1 MYCKLRRL
9 DLLRNGQLSD
19 CELHVTYVDKCKKI
33 CSRQFHVHKQM
44 LASASEEFQ
53 RLINNPDFERNKRVI
68 VVDDATPD
76 AYEALLLYIYTYE
89 IYSAITVEMCAELIH
104 LATKYNMP
112 DFVDSYIE
120 KLADQHW
127 PMGTVLKIFQLANDH
142 KRPAIIKLVGQKIV
156 PIATQV
162 LNDNSFLRL
171 SVAQLKA
178 LMIILKSLGT
188 VPERQ
193 LLLALQKYQ
202 RCNNLHYGNMACF
215 QQFVEVTNL
224 FGEMLFEVDGTLA
237 VDGRQPPTKKRD
249 IASPDTA
256 AAPPSTPMPPS
267 AALSDPSI
275 YVNNMEQAEQQETDE
290 SKENSTNASQRNS

>member
-9 DLLRNGQLSD
+9 DLLRSGQFSD
-19 CELHVTYVDKCKKI
+19 CELHVAYLDNCQKR
-33 CSRQFHVHKQM
+33 CSRQFRVHRQM
-44 LASASEEFQ
+44 LSSASEEFQ
-53 RLINNPDFERNKRVI
+53 RLINHPDFEKNKRVI
-68 VVDDATPD
+68 LVDDASPD

-89 IYSAITVEMCAELIH
+89 IYSAITVEMCAEWIL

-142 KRPAIIKLVGQKIV
+142 NRPSIMKLVGEKIV

-162 LNDNSFLRL
+162 LDDNSFLRL
-171 SVAQLKA
+171 SVGQLKA

-188 VPERQ
+188 IPEWQ
-193 LLLALQKYQ
+193 LLLALKKYQ
-202 RCNNLHYGNMACF
+202 KCNNLHYCNMACF

-224 FGEMLFEVDGTLA
+224 FGELLFEVDGTLA
-237 VDGRQPPTKKRD
+237 VDEKAGEVRRKSEVAAGGTALDPTHV
-249 IASPDTA
+249 
-256 AAPPSTPMPPS
+256 PPSTPPPTPQTS
-267 AALSDPSI
+267 AASERSLL
-275 YVNNMEQAEQQETDE
+275 VNDMETSEPEEE
-290 SKENSTNASQRNS
+290 SGAVGK

>member
-19 CELHVTYVDKCKKI
+19 CELHVTYVDKCNKR

-44 LASASEEFQ
+44 LSSASEEFQ
-53 RLINNPDFERNKRVI
+53 RLINDTDFERNRRVI

-142 KRPAIIKLVGQKIV
+142 NRPAIMKLVGQKIV

-188 VPERQ
+188 IPERQ
-193 LLLALQKYQ
+193 LLLALKKYQ
-202 RCNNLHYGNMACF
+202 KCNNLHYGNMACF
-215 QQFVEVTNL
+215 QQFVEVTHL
-224 FGEMLFEVDGTLA
+224 FGDMLFEVDGTLS
-237 VDGRQPPTKKRD
+237 VDGKQDPVKRRNMATPEPAPAPPPT
-249 IASPDTA
+249 PV
-256 AAPPSTPMPPS
+256 PPS
-267 AALSDPSI
+267 AAISDPSI
-275 YVNNMEQAEQQETDE
+275 FVNNMDTEDEQQETGE
-290 SKENSTNASQRNS
+290 AKEMNK